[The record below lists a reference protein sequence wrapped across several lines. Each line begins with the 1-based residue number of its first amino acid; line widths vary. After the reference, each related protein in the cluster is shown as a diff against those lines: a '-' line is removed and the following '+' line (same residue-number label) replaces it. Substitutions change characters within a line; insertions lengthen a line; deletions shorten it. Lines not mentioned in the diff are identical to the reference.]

1 MEREGDSPTS
11 SLHPTPGLALLPA
24 VGQSGCGESPQPLS
38 AKAGRA
44 QPQEP
49 MALGLNADF
58 VPRKLSY
65 LCNWVPVLPQKDT
78 DNTAHLAG
86 LVLTN

>member
-11 SLHPTPGLALLPA
+11 SLHPTPGLALPLA
-24 VGQSGCGESPQPLS
+24 VGQPGHTESPQPLS

-49 MALGLNADF
+49 MAPGLNADF

-65 LCNWVPVLPQKDT
+65 SRNWVPVLHQKDK

-86 LVLTN
+86 LGT